1 MIKINKYFI
10 PYLLIL
16 FYIGYEKKFI
26 ISLIIVFLHEGI
38 HYIVAR
44 YFGFSGFQIEILP
57 VGTVLKLRDIEE
69 ASIKE
74 NLIIS
79 LSAPL
84 TNLIL
89 AAIFYVIFKFKPSMN
104 IYLLLYEYNL
114 IIGLFNL
121 IPAYPLDGGRIIR
134 DLLNC
139 KYIYK
144 RANLITIYISLL
156 IGILLIL
163 TYLFLFFG
171 GKINIS
177 IGLIGLFI
185 IISSI
190 KERERITYII
200 MGDIIKKKNIFL
212 KRGYIENRSI
222 SVNYKITLVSILS
235 IVEKNKYNIFYV
247 LDDEM
252 KVIDLIF
259 EQEIIEG
266 LKLYGN
272 ITIREFMDIEDRNYR

>member
-1 MIKINKYFI
+1 MIKVNKYFI

-16 FYIGYEKKFI
+16 FYIGYQKKFL
-26 ISLIIVFLHEGI
+26 ISLLIVILHEGV
-38 HYIVAR
+38 HYLVAR
-44 YFGFSGFQIEILP
+44 YFGFAGFQIEILP
-57 VGTVLKLRDIEE
+57 VGTVLKLRDIDE
-69 ASIKE
+69 ASTKE
-74 NLIIS
+74 ELIIS

-84 TNLIL
+84 VNLIL
-89 AAIFYVIFKFKPSMN
+89 AAVFYMLFSLKPLN
-104 IYLLLYEYNL
+104 IYLLLYECNL

-134 DLLNC
+134 GMLNY

-144 RANLITIYISLL
+144 RANLITVYISLILGIFL
-156 IGILLIL
+156 IFI
-163 TYLFLFFG
+163 YLFLFFA
-171 GKINIS
+171 GKSNMS
-177 IGLIGLFI
+177 LGLIALFI

-200 MGDIIKKKNIFL
+200 MGDIIKKKNKFL

-222 SVNYKITLVSILS
+222 SVNYKKTLVSILS

-247 LDDEM
+247 LNDEM
-252 KVIDLIF
+252 KVMDLIF

-266 LKLYGN
+266 LKIYGN
-272 ITIREFMDIEDRNYR
+272 ITLEELMDIQDKNYG

>member
-16 FYIGYEKKFI
+16 FYIGYEKKLLF
-26 ISLIIVFLHEGI
+26 SLAIVILHEGV
-38 HYIVAR
+38 HYLVAR
-44 YFGFSGFQIEILP
+44 YFGFAGFQIEILP
-57 VGTVLKLRDIEE
+57 VGTVLKLRDIDE
-69 ASIKE
+69 ASTKE
-74 NLIIS
+74 ELIIS

-84 TNLIL
+84 INLIL
-89 AAIFYVIFKFKPSMN
+89 AAVFYILFTIKPLN
-104 IYLLLYEYNL
+104 IYLLLYECNL

-134 DLLNC
+134 GILNY

-144 RANLITIYISLL
+144 KANLITVYISLILGIFL
-156 IGILLIL
+156 IFI
-163 TYLFLFFG
+163 YLFLFFA
-171 GKINIS
+171 GKSNIS
-177 IGLIGLFI
+177 LGLIALFI

-200 MGDIIKKKNIFL
+200 MGDIIKKKNKFL

-222 SVNYKITLVSILS
+222 SVSYKSTLVSILS

-247 LDDEM
+247 LDNEM

-272 ITIREFMDIEDRNYR
+272 ITLEEFMDVQDKNYG

>member
-16 FYIGYEKKFI
+16 FYIGYEKKLLF
-26 ISLIIVFLHEGI
+26 SLAIVILHECV
-38 HYIVAR
+38 HYLVAR
-44 YFGFSGFQIEILP
+44 YFGFAGFQIEILP
-57 VGTVLKLRDIEE
+57 VGTVLKLRDIDE
-69 ASIKE
+69 ASTKE
-74 NLIIS
+74 ELIIS

-84 TNLIL
+84 INLIL
-89 AAIFYVIFKFKPSMN
+89 AAVFYMLFTINPLN
-104 IYLLLYEYNL
+104 IYLLLYECNL

-134 DLLNC
+134 GILNY

-144 RANLITIYISLL
+144 KANLITVYISLILGIFL
-156 IGILLIL
+156 IFI
-163 TYLFLFFG
+163 YLFLFFA
-171 GKINIS
+171 GKSNIS
-177 IGLIGLFI
+177 LGLIALFI

-200 MGDIIKKKNIFL
+200 MGDIIKKKNKFL

-222 SVNYKITLVSILS
+222 SVSYKSTLVSILS

-247 LDDEM
+247 LDNDM

-272 ITIREFMDIEDRNYR
+272 ITLEEFMDVQDKNYG

>member
-1 MIKINKYFI
+1 M
-10 PYLLIL
+10 IL
-16 FYIGYEKKFI
+16 FYIGYKQKLM
-26 ISLIIVFLHEGI
+26 ISLIIVILHELI
-38 HYIVAR
+38 HYAVAR
-44 YFGFSGFQIEILP
+44 YFGFAGFQIEIMP

-69 ASIKE
+69 ASTKE
-74 NLIIS
+74 DLIIS

-84 TNLIL
+84 VNLIL
-89 AAIFYVIFKFKPSMN
+89 AAVFYGAFKLKALN
-104 IYLLLYEYNL
+104 IYFLLYQCNL

-134 DLLNC
+134 GILNY

-144 RANLITIYISLL
+144 RANLITIYVSLL
-156 IGILLIL
+156 IGIFLMFI
-163 TYLFLFFG
+163 YLFLFFG
-171 GKINIS
+171 GRINIS
-177 IGLIGLFI
+177 LGLISLFI

-222 SVNYKITLVSILS
+222 SVSHKKTLVSVLS

-247 LDDEM
+247 LDDDM
-252 KVIDLIF
+252 KVMDLIF

-272 ITIREFMDIEDRNYR
+272 ITLQEFMDIEDKKYP